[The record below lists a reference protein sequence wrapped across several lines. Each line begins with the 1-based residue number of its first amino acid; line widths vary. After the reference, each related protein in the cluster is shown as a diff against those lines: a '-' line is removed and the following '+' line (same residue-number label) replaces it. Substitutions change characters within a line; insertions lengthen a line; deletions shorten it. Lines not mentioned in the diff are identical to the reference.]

1 MDGTPR
7 RRSTGAGSRGQHA
20 RRRWWRPTGRSRP
33 TSTDESPTDVGE
45 AAVAADGL
53 GAASADREDA
63 VEPDGG
69 GAASAIPLPI
79 LLQADES
86 GRLALNLRTMPTPSD
101 GSGAPSAVAAV
112 GGEVADATDLQR
124 VQDGMRTPCPC
135 PLGRADGSDDDTA
148 TMTVS
153 SYQPGDSIWE
163 KSEGSEDGS
172 DANDVRA
179 AVAAD
184 DAQPKETH
192 RTSRSK
198 RQPRNIAPE
207 LEPLHTKWAE
217 RNDADHV
224 GNIGWLFGNWGSRA
238 QNQKMREHIDEVL
251 KKQPA
256 MVIGMAECQLETEQ
270 VLQRE
275 PAAVAANAT
284 SGARRR
290 FKDRPEFS
298 YLTLRGEEE
307 KSVLIAVRDQAGCAI
322 QMLNCEIYDAG
333 KTKSKKSKNN
343 KPHREIKALHVLD
356 TCLCFFGF
364 WIGV

>member
-7 RRSTGAGSRGQHA
+7 RRSTGAGSRGHHA
-20 RRRWWRPTGRSRP
+20 QRRWGRHQQWVPTGFVKP
-33 TSTDESPTDVGE
+33 PADVEE

-53 GAASADREDA
+53 GAASADREAA
-63 VEPDGG
+63 VEPDDGG
-69 GAASAIPLPI
+69 GGI

-86 GRLALNLRTMPTPSD
+86 MPNPSD

-112 GGEVADATDLQR
+112 GGGVADATDLQR
-124 VQDGMRTPCPC
+124 VQDRVALPC
-135 PLGRADGSDDDTA
+135 PLDEADGSDDG
-148 TMTVS
+148 TMSVS
-153 SYQPGDSIWE
+153 QFQEGDSVYE
-163 KSEGSEDGS
+163 KSVRSNVVSDEDDEG
-172 DANDVRA
+172 A

-192 RTSRSK
+192 RTIRSK
-198 RQPRNIAPE
+198 RQPRIIAPE
-207 LEPLHTKWAE
+207 DEELQWKWAQ

-224 GNIGWLFGNWGSRA
+224 GNIGWLFGNRGSRPS
-238 QNQKMREHIDEVL
+238 NPKMREHIDTVL

-256 MVIGMAECQLETEQ
+256 MVIGLAECQLQTEE

-333 KTKSKKSKNN
+333 RTKRKKKQKQQRKRPVILSLH
-343 KPHREIKALHVLD
+343 HREDHLAAQG
-356 TCLCFFGF
+356 GF
-364 WIGV
+364 PRKRARCHGGAHAQ